1 MKLGCRSFF
10 FFFASPS
17 QTKIETSSVVR
28 DNLEMNI
35 EENLLLGSHVF
46 SVSPRIT
53 QRQLRQLF
61 CETTKQYHISNY
73 SIRPNTS
80 NRFCNPS
87 VTGCTIEFGENIIAH
102 QVFPFLSDLTFPKT
116 PPKIGPI
123 FQGDRATLH
132 FATRFSNPKG
142 SPSTYFDLSLSFS
155 FSVTFNEILPFVN
168 IKLKTPRSFFNIEL
182 IEATPHNPIITKMVS
197 KKEARQICF
206 ESDASIIPF
215 SVLMMHFKYLITQF
229 I

>member
-61 CETTKQYHISNY
+61 CETTKQ
-73 SIRPNTS
+73 
-80 NRFCNPS
+80 FCNPS

-102 QVFPFLSDLTFPKT
+102 QT

-142 SPSTYFDLSLSFS
+142 SPI
-155 FSVTFNEILPFVN
+155 TFNEILPFVN
-168 IKLKTPRSFFNIEL
+168 IKLKTPRSFF
-182 IEATPHNPIITKMVS
+182 
-197 KKEARQICF
+197 
-206 ESDASIIPF
+206 
-215 SVLMMHFKYLITQF
+215 
-229 I
+229 